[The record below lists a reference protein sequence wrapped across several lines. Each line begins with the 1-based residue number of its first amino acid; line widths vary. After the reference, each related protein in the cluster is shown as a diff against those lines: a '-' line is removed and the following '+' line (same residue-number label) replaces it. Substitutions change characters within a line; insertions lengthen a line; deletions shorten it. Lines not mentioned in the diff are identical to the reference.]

1 MREAPFPSGLLS
13 YEILSYLLN
22 VLRSS
27 EKCFVMNIMLLITFR
42 TLFSCMLFKRI
53 ILTMDV

>member
-1 MREAPFPSGLLS
+1 MREAPLPSGLLS